1 MNHSNQP
8 VKINADRIAGE
19 NQQITPLQD
28 VFDPSKAHGPTLR
41 LFVAEII
48 DLLQVTHA
56 EDRIAE
62 YAAAMRHGYLFPP
75 IGVFRLGRRWLL
87 TDGHKRLAAY
97 RQLDQPEILVECWSL
112 EILFADLCRQSH
124 KSHQRLLAALANL
137 PSNPRPI
144 LELLGH
150 TLAHW
155 WRIVR
160 SLAGLMTGARQND

>member
-1 MNHSNQP
+1 MGLSNHP
-8 VKINADRIAGE
+8 EKTNADRIAAE
-19 NQQITPLQD
+19 NQHPTPLQEI
-28 VFDPSKAHGPTLR
+28 FDPLKAHGPTLR
-41 LFVAEII
+41 LSVDEII

-62 YAAAMRHGYLFPP
+62 YAAMRQGFLFPP

-97 RQLDQPEILVECWSL
+97 RRLDQPEILVECWSL
-112 EILFADLCRQSH
+112 DILYADLCRQSH
-124 KSHQRLLAALANL
+124 KSHQRLLAALANI
-137 PSNPRPI
+137 PSNPQPI
-144 LELLGH
+144 FDLLAH

-160 SLAGLMTGARQND
+160 SLACLTIGARQND